1 MHRAFLTALFVTLF
15 PIPFIGI
22 EVYVLH
28 NKIIWRM
35 IASIEDDF
43 LLAASISRKISNSFV
58 HFITTPDSP
67 SFPTLTQILQ
77 AKYVVLF
84 EKRNKAQ
91 IMDKIIDIFTAWPQ
105 SGRKT
110 SYPEA
115 FILTADVFPGDS
127 QRFQKQLQDCGI
139 SSLVLPLS
147 ILKEKSPQRKEE
159 EPIAFILG
167 VERTYE
173 RQVRLF
179 CWYLSSLGIPI
190 LVLPRHEAEVLQ
202 AAYHELSE
210 SNWEEERVYD
220 FCCSYGADFIMV
232 RRALGMHPAIGQHSI
247 QRATVD
253 ITAWLG
259 QIIAGGKL
267 IRTKDN
273 HKPCIGIWGTLGSTV
288 TQYLLEYLHS
298 SGFRSQLFSPS
309 PINQTSHEPICM
321 IFRDKW
327 GVLEK
332 AEALFIL
339 EENEEFSRIYVH
351 EWEANKEK
359 MNNPLIIDAYSL
371 YEPEEVKTIGYKY
384 ISYGRN
390 Y

>member
-1 MHRAFLTALFVTLF
+1 
-15 PIPFIGI
+15 
-22 EVYVLH
+22 
-28 NKIIWRM
+28 M

-43 LLAASISRKISNSFV
+43 LLASSISRKISNSFV

-67 SFPTLTQILQ
+67 SFPTLAQILQ

-84 EKRNKAQ
+84 EERNKAQ
-91 IMDKIIDIFTAWPQ
+91 IMDKIIDIFTVWPK
-105 SGRKT
+105 SERKT

-115 FILTADVFPGDS
+115 FILTADVSPGDS
-127 QRFQKQLQDCGI
+127 QQFQKQLQDCGI

-147 ILKEKSPQRKEE
+147 ILKEKSPQRKKE

-167 VERTYE
+167 VERTCE
-173 RQVRLF
+173 RQIRLF
-179 CWYLSSLGIPI
+179 RWYLSSLGIPI

-220 FCCSYGADFIMV
+220 FCCSYGADFMMV

-247 QRATVD
+247 QRDSVD

-267 IRTKDN
+267 IRTEDN

-298 SGFRSQLFSPS
+298 SGFRPQLFSPS
-309 PINQTSHEPICM
+309 PVNQKSREPVCM

-327 GVLEK
+327 SALEK

-359 MNNPLIIDAYSL
+359 MNNPLIIDAYGL